1 VSPDN
6 DRAIQTRAACL
17 ATAAILP
24 VVMLR
29 VLLGILKGAVIGGA
43 IGYGASRVGLG
54 HGATGYLIYAGTGF
68 LVGLV
73 CGKAIWRQ
81 ETLWT
86 PALKGLFGAGILSG
100 LYWGA
105 TKVLGHMMP
114 PLALPSSFAPPATAL
129 IDLPQLLAPAL
140 AVVYGVFVEV
150 DDGGDAKAAKS
161 LPPVAKA

>member
-1 VSPDN
+1 
-6 DRAIQTRAACL
+6 
-17 ATAAILP
+17 
-24 VVMLR
+24 MLR
-29 VLLGILKGAVIGGA
+29 VLLGILKGTIVGGA
-43 IGYGASRVGLG
+43 IGYAASRVGLG
-54 HGATGYLIYAGTGF
+54 HGASAYLIYAGTGF

-105 TKVLGHMMP
+105 TKLLGGMLP
-114 PLALPSSFAPPATAL
+114 PLALPPSFAAGNAPL
-129 IDLPQLLAPAL
+129 VDLPQLLAPAL

-150 DDGGDAKAAKS
+150 DDGGDAKAPKS
-161 LPPVAKA
+161 LPPATKA

>member
-1 VSPDN
+1 
-6 DRAIQTRAACL
+6 
-17 ATAAILP
+17 
-24 VVMLR
+24 MLR

-43 IGYGASRVGLG
+43 IGFAASRVGLG
-54 HGATGYLIYAGTGF
+54 HGPTAYLVYAGTGF

-105 TKVLGHMMP
+105 TKVLGGMLP
-114 PLALPSSFAPPATAL
+114 PLPLPSTFAPSNVAL
-129 IDLPQLLAPAL
+129 VELPQLLAPAL

-150 DDGGDAKAAKS
+150 DDGGDSKPSKALPKSTPSKS
-161 LPPVAKA
+161 LPPV